1 MKTKLTKSHWQF
13 IGTKAGW
20 IKESQNEFDH
30 RDPKNYAPGQT
41 PYTDEEWSKVKEL
54 IKDESHKRDFKPD
67 DRYKETV
74 FNSNQ
79 ESGNGLTLMADIYHD
94 GEQVIRVGN
103 KGKSVLV
110 GDTALYDAWE
120 LFGRPHLTI
129 TMHGESGP
137 PVTYSGQEA
146 IEFLSF

>member
-1 MKTKLTKSHWQF
+1 MKTKLTKSHWKF
-13 IGTKAGW
+13 IGEQAGW
-20 IKESQNEFDH
+20 IKIAQSNFDH
-30 RDPKNYAPGQT
+30 KDPKNYAPGQT
-41 PYTDEEWSKVKEL
+41 PYTDEEWAKVKDL
-54 IKDESHKRDFKPD
+54 IDDAAHKRDFKPD
-67 DRYKETV
+67 DRYKETDLNEPSSDLV
-74 FNSNQ
+74 
-79 ESGNGLTLMADIYHD
+79 LTADIYHD

-129 TMHGESGP
+129 TMHGENGP